1 MADVTPASNASQLAT
16 LYTQN
21 AQSLLTRQTKTAQST
36 SSALTK
42 LQSSLQSFNTALTTL
57 SGKKSMQQSAATFSA
72 TTHGSATASA
82 SAQAGTYSVFVEQIA
97 TAHQIAFEDL
107 PAVPVAT
114 GGPITVNLGNGGS
127 FAVNLAAADQD
138 SDGTLSQAEIAR
150 AINQASGN
158 GGTVT
163 AGVVTVGGKT
173 QMVLSST
180 RTGLEGAITLDA
192 SALPASDLKTALS
205 GSRELAAAQDAVVW
219 LGPQGTGIELRQ
231 ASNTFTAI
239 DGVSMT
245 FTQAMAAGATP
256 MTLTVAADE
265 SGTQGNVKAF
275 VEAYNTLKKALDDL
289 TSTGDADNGVSAAV
303 FASDSGI
310 RNLKNRLNSMIRQDF
325 GGASLMSFGVS
336 ADRSGNLS
344 VDNAKL
350 KKAVDANP
358 DGLDALFG
366 KTSLT
371 ASSGM
376 LGGLGSYL
384 EGWLSST
391 NGQIKSRQDSM
402 QRTQKALNNKQTRL
416 DNQYDN
422 YYERYLKQFSILE
435 SLQAQM
441 SQSSSLMSSLFSS
454 NSSKS

>member
-1 MADVTPASNASQLAT
+1 
-16 LYTQN
+16 
-21 AQSLLTRQTKTAQST
+21 
-36 SSALTK
+36 
-42 LQSSLQSFNTALTTL
+42 QSSLQSFNTALTTL

-275 VEAYNTLKKALDDL
+275 VEAYNTL
-289 TSTGDADNGVSAAV
+289 
-303 FASDSGI
+303 
-310 RNLKNRLNSMIRQDF
+310 
-325 GGASLMSFGVS
+325 
-336 ADRSGNLS
+336 
-344 VDNAKL
+344 
-350 KKAVDANP
+350 
-358 DGLDALFG
+358 
-366 KTSLT
+366 
-371 ASSGM
+371 
-376 LGGLGSYL
+376 
-384 EGWLSST
+384 
-391 NGQIKSRQDSM
+391 
-402 QRTQKALNNKQTRL
+402 
-416 DNQYDN
+416 
-422 YYERYLKQFSILE
+422 
-435 SLQAQM
+435 
-441 SQSSSLMSSLFSS
+441 
-454 NSSKS
+454 